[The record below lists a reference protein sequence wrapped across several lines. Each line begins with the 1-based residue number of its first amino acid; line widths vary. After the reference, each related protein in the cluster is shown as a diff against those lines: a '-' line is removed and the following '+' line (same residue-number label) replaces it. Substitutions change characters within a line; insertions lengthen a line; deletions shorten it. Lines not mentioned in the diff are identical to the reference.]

1 MPQVQPRI
9 YNTSTQQDSA
19 VLRLLGT
26 GVEIMRIIKTVS
38 LDEKS
43 AQLANQMPNFSHF
56 VRECLFR
63 YSSNFQAQECARDGL
78 EEFDGKCNPF
88 VAPTCFVCWP
98 DGCPPKKSIRQFR
111 QDNLSVSW
119 LLEQAKFANRE
130 MPDLTNVNHIK
141 QELPKSPSKV
151 GILAS
156 IKAKIDRFL

>member
-1 MPQVQPRI
+1 MRPGIHNR
-9 YNTSTQQDSA
+9 TTQQDQL
-19 VLRLLGT
+19 VLSLLAP
-26 GVEIMRIIKTVS
+26 GVETMRIIKTVS

-63 YSSNFQAQECARDGL
+63 YSSNFQAQECSRDGL

-98 DGCPPKKSIRQFR
+98 EGCPPKKAIRQFR

-130 MPDLTNVNHIK
+130 MPDLTNVNHMK
-141 QELPKSPSKV
+141 QELPRSPSTL
-151 GILAS
+151 GFFAS
-156 IKAKIDRFL
+156 IRQKYRQKSK